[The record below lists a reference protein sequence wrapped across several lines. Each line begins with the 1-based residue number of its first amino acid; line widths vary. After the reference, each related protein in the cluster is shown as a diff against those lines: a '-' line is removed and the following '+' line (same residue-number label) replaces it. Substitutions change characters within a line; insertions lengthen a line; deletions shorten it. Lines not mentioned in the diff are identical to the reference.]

1 MEKSEAKNMNVN
13 KENVSK
19 RRTKDQVQAFV
30 NAHPHIQRWL
40 RKIPSPLTKKEYA
53 HDLMRYVEAIGL
65 SPEELIALKEKGG
78 HEAEDLLDEFIEKA
92 EEAEIGNARIWS
104 MSRAIK
110 SFYKWNYADLS
121 RGAGKK
127 TLIKKKPYRTPE
139 KETLIKFI
147 DGASLRDKA
156 LIQFLAATGI
166 SEGSV
171 PHLKWSHVWQ
181 DLIEKPVNPPHIGL
195 ASIEIKGR
203 GAQRY
208 AGVEQHTFLTPTA
221 AEALIK
227 YKEWRE
233 RVKGEKITPESPL
246 FATTKKPLTSLS
258 IPMIRQIF
266 NKASKRTNVKF
277 SPHDMRRYVQTQLE
291 FARMQPNWIKKI
303 LRHKV
308 KGEEDPYSRP
318 KIEQLRSAYREAT
331 PYLDLG
337 VTPLIE
343 LEKRQHLV
351 ETLGQKNRDGIPWT
365 EEERKSAIQLGIVL
379 RETGRTRTNGG
390 NDCSEYK
397 EIDEGDLLSHLQD
410 GWRIVHANSNGK
422 VIIQRG

>member
-1 MEKSEAKNMNVN
+1 VNVN

-19 RRTKDQVQAFV
+19 RRTKARVEAFV
-30 NAHPHIQRWL
+30 DAHSHVQRWL

-53 HDLMRYVEAIGL
+53 RDLMRYVEAIGL
-65 SPEELIALKEKGG
+65 SPPELIALKEKGG

-104 MSRAIK
+104 LSRAIK

>member
-1 MEKSEAKNMNVN
+1 VNVS
-13 KENVSK
+13 KENIAK
-19 RRTKDQVQAFV
+19 RRTKAQVEAFV
-30 NAHPHIQRWL
+30 DAHTHIQRWL

-53 HDLMRYVEAIGL
+53 RDMMRYIEAIGL
-65 SPEELIALKEKGG
+65 SPAELIALKEKGG

-104 MSRAIK
+104 LSRAIK

-127 TLIKKKPYRTPE
+127 TLIRKKPYRTPE
-139 KETLIKFI
+139 KETLIKFM
-147 DGASLRDKA
+147 DGATLRDKA

-171 PHLKWSHVWQ
+171 PHLKWSHVWK
-181 DLIEKPVNPPHIGL
+181 DLIEKPVNPPHIRL

-233 RVKGEKITPESPL
+233 RVKGEKIAPESPL

-343 LEKRQHLV
+343 LEKRQKAV
-351 ETLGQKNRDGIPWT
+351 ERIQAKIIDGERLNEEDRIDIKRYGIRLQQRARRRTERDGG
-365 EEERKSAIQLGIVL
+365 A
-379 RETGRTRTNGG
+379 
-390 NDCSEYK
+390 DCSEYK
-397 EIDEGDLLSHLQD
+397 EIDEGDLLSHLQN
-410 GWRIVHANSNGK
+410 GWRVVHANSNGK

>member
-1 MEKSEAKNMNVN
+1 MEKNEAKNMNVN

-30 NAHPHIQRWL
+30 NSHPHIQRWL

-53 HDLMRYVEAIGL
+53 RDLMRYVEAIGL
-65 SPEELIALKEKGG
+65 SPPELIALKEKGG

-104 MSRAIK
+104 LSRAIK